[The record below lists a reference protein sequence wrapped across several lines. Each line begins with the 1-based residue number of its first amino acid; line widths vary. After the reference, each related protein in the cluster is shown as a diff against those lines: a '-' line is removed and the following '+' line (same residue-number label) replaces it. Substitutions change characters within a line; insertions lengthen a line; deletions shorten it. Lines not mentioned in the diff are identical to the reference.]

1 MQIYQPCI
9 DSHDRVIWNGGES
22 TQLHFQLEL
31 QAYACYNVG
40 DEGADSTDWI
50 DVYTRTLMDFPT
62 NMSELHAAMVDLYNY
77 CSAGLH
83 NF

>member
-31 QAYACYNVG
+31 EGYD
-40 DEGADSTDWI
+40 DETEWI
-50 DVYTRTLMDFPT
+50 DEYTRTLMEFPAS
-62 NMSELHAAMVDLYNY
+62 MSDLHTAMVDLYNY

>member
-9 DSHDRVIWNGGES
+9 DSHDRVIWNGNES

-40 DEGADSTDWI
+40 DEAAEGSDWI
-50 DVYTRTLMDFPT
+50 DVYTRTLIDFPT
-62 NMSELHAAMVDLYNY
+62 SMSELHAAMVDLYNY
-77 CSAGLH
+77 CSAGMH
-83 NF
+83 NI